1 MALVPVKETILVVDD
16 SAFNLRMLENELQD
30 RYRVLTARSGDEALR
45 VIGRGQVPDLILL
58 DVEMP
63 DMDGY
68 EVCRLLKGD
77 PDTRDIP
84 VIFITAM
91 DGEDDEERGL
101 LVGAIDYIRKP
112 YSLPILRVRIQNHL
126 ELKRYRDILK
136 KHSMIDGLTGI
147 PNRRLLDETLDSEV
161 RRARRARYPLGILM
175 VDIDFFKRYNDLYGH
190 LEGDECLKAV
200 AMTLQDTL
208 RRPADFVAR
217 WGGEEFVCLL
227 PEQDEEGVRIMADA
241 LLAAVRDLEMP
252 HGNSPI
258 GEVVTIS
265 IGGTVAQ
272 EDSLFLSGTE
282 LLKLADAS
290 LYEAKKQGRNRSVIR
305 TGSEGRELMD
315 A

>member
-1 MALVPVKETILVVDD
+1 MALIPAKETILVVDD

-30 RYRVLTARSGDEALR
+30 RYRVLTARSGAEALS
-45 VIGRGQVPDLILL
+45 VIGRGQIPDLILL
-58 DVEMP
+58 DVVMP

-84 VIFITAM
+84 VIFITSM

-112 YSLPILRVRIQNHL
+112 YSLSILRVRIQNHL

-147 PNRRLLDETLDSEV
+147 PNRRLLDETLDSEI

-175 VDIDFFKRYNDLYGH
+175 ADIDFFKRYNDLYGH

-200 AMTLQDTL
+200 AMSLQDTL
-208 RRPADFVAR
+208 LRPADFVAR

-227 PEQDEEGVRIMADA
+227 PEQDEEGVRFVAQA
-241 LLAAVRDLEMP
+241 LLESIRELEMP
-252 HGNSPI
+252 HGDSPI
-258 GEVVTIS
+258 GESVTIS
-265 IGGTVAQ
+265 VGGTVARD
-272 EDSLFLSGTE
+272 DSLFLSGSE
-282 LLKLADAS
+282 LLKLADVA
-290 LYEAKKQGRNRSVIR
+290 LYEAKEQGRNRAVIR
-305 TGSEGRELMD
+305 PASGKRELKD